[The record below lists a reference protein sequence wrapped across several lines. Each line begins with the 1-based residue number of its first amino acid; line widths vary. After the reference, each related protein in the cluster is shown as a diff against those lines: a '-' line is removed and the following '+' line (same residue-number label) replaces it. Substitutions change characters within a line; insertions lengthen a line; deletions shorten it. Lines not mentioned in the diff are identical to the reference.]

1 VGVVG
6 AGAAFAVLCAR
17 VARGVQGA
25 GELALVGLA
34 LLVGWVLAD
43 LVSGV
48 VHWWADRIASE
59 DTPIF
64 GPAFV
69 RPFREHH
76 EDPLGICRNDW
87 VETNGNTC
95 IAMLPFLLA
104 ACLWPPPQP
113 LGGGLLFS
121 SSAFVALALWSGLT
135 NQIHC
140 WAHQPRP
147 PRVVR
152 ALQRAGLLLSS
163 GHHARHHTPPFA
175 RHYCITTGWLNP
187 LLDSLGVFPALEDL
201 RARTLR
207 SAAPRPARRAAP

>member
-1 VGVVG
+1 MVG
-6 AGAAFAVLCAR
+6 AGAAFVVLCGR
-17 VARGVQGA
+17 VARGVHGP

-34 LLVGWVLAD
+34 GLVGWVLAD

-59 DTPIF
+59 DTPLF
-64 GPAFV
+64 GPTFV

-95 IAMLPFLLA
+95 IVMLPFLLA
-104 ACLWPPPQP
+104 ACFWLPGQP
-113 LGGGLLFS
+113 LGGAPLFI
-121 SSAFVALALWSGLT
+121 SSAFVSLALWSGLT
-135 NQIHC
+135 NQIHR
-140 WAHQPRP
+140 WAHEPRA

-152 ALQRAGLLLSS
+152 MLQGSGLLLSS

-175 RHYCITTGWLNP
+175 RHYCITSGWLNP
-187 LLDSLGVFPALEDL
+187 LLDSLGVFPALEGLLVRPL
-201 RARTLR
+201 RGA
-207 SAAPRPARRAAP
+207 SPRRAGRTAP